1 MMAFNSSRKRTCLKI
16 LALKRSVKNNIG
28 LREYSFLLLF
38 LLFKFFTPSSNAQ
51 PTYKSPGKNQL
62 SYLDTII
69 RTKLPCREN
78 PNIEFAF
85 ASHDQHAYFSY
96 ASNLQRTNVTI
107 YSLNLLTYQLDSIC
121 FKQKKRDIIPYAG
134 RFAINRNYLAISGHQ
149 SFAVYKRNSST
160 GEYALVSKEMDVK
173 YYHLWLDGDLLKLT
187 YCYNYYRDDDKAGFG
202 VYDLKTN
209 TWISQKKLNTNGIY
223 FTHFTPSQLLSFNG
237 SNILALDPVNYSIT
251 MFDINGQKIDSFSR
265 GFINWNALDL
275 RVQKRL
281 IDHLKHL
288 PGKDVISYLNQHR
301 LKIDRCQQIIS
312 LSPDTFLVSYYR
324 FDSIGSKVDYS
335 VDYYSI
341 NNGKIQLMKGEIDD
355 VTDLDSS
362 VRINHDFPSMHT
374 YNAHL
379 VSPKNLIVFR
389 NIVPINYWNKTI
401 GEISA
406 LEEEYFMN
414 SDGKLALF
422 VFRLKI

>member
-1 MMAFNSSRKRTCLKI
+1 MK
-16 LALKRSVKNNIG
+16 
-28 LREYSFLLLF
+28 YSFF
-38 LLFKFFTPSSNAQ
+38 LTFALYFLPHSSIAQNATGNTVENKFTS
-51 PTYKSPGKNQL
+51 
-62 SYLDTII
+62 LDTII
-69 RTKLPCREN
+69 RTKLPCIEN
-78 PNIEFAF
+78 SNIEFAF
-85 ASHDQHAYFSY
+85 ASHEQNTYFTY
-96 ASNLQRTNVTI
+96 ASDLQRTNVTI

-121 FKQKKRDIIPYAG
+121 FKQKKRDILPYAG

-160 GEYALVSKEMDVK
+160 GEYALVSKEVDVK

-223 FTHFTPSQLLSFNG
+223 FTHFTPSQFLAFNG
-237 SNILALDPVNYSIT
+237 SNFLALDPVNYSIT

-265 GFINWNALDL
+265 GFTNWNALDL
-275 RVQKRL
+275 RIQKRL
-281 IDHLKHL
+281 NDHLKHL

-312 LSPDTFLVSYYR
+312 LSPDTFMVSYYR

-341 NNGKIQLMKGEIDD
+341 SNGKIQLIKGEVDD
-355 VTDLDSS
+355 VTALDSS

-379 VSPKNLIVFR
+379 VTPKNLIVFR
-389 NIVPINYWNKTI
+389 SIVPIDYWNKTI

-406 LEEEYFMN
+406 IEEEHFMN